1 MLHGTTPLLQYKIL
15 KNREKTQPIQY
26 NKCSFY
32 TVPYYSYLV
41 NGKNKQRGRPPEK
54 RPSPACL
61 VFVGLVVVNLQI
73 GSAGAAD
80 NGPGRRFAMLGLA
93 LNFRDRRLVIG
104 GCVSV
109 QSGRAIPCLAMG
121 SPPSILPGYGPV
133 IPSMAGFGWDIPM
146 AEDRQALTRIWSN
159 S

>member
-93 LNFRDRRLVIG
+93 LNFRDRRLVIAG
-104 GCVSV
+104 LRFRPIGPRHSLFGHGIA
-109 QSGRAIPCLAMG
+109 SFHPTRLWA
-121 SPPSILPGYGPV
+121 GY
-133 IPSMAGFGWDIPM
+133 S
-146 AEDRQALTRIWSN
+146 
-159 S
+159 